1 MLYIREDKN
10 GVLFK
15 VWISFKAKKNQLA
28 GLWADALHVKVAALP
43 VEGKANETCCSFLA
57 QELRISKSAVNII
70 KGTRSR
76 EKLIKITGV
85 NQQQILDLLININ

>member
-1 MLYIREDKN
+1 MLYIQEDKN
-10 GVLFK
+10 GVIFK
-15 VWISFKAKKNQLA
+15 VWISFKAKKNQLS

-57 QELRISKSAVNII
+57 QELRISKSAVKII

-85 NQQQILDLLININ
+85 NQQQILDLLINKN